1 MFHAHL
7 ILTVKEQQQQT
18 YNRLKKR
25 IKRIHHKKKSS
36 THKGREQG
44 RGKEQGKYKQPEK
57 Q

>member
-7 ILTVKEQQQQT
+7 MLTVKEQQQQT
-18 YNRLKKR
+18 YSRFKKR